1 MFLCS
6 LVSLSPPTRSLPAHT
21 SAVTFNKR
29 HPKMDINQKQ
39 SEDKHLDISTS
50 QQTKAC
56 ETKPV
61 FS

>member
-1 MFLCS
+1 
-6 LVSLSPPTRSLPAHT
+6 
-21 SAVTFNKR
+21 
-29 HPKMDINQKQ
+29 MDINQKQ

-61 FS
+61 FSWLSGSESRL